1 MLQGVPQALAS
12 MGLADLHVW
21 GVFVVATAVLNAT
34 PGVDMLLTVT
44 RTLQAGTR
52 AGLATAVGIGAGCAV
67 HAVAAAF
74 GLAAVLAVSA
84 RAFEALKLLG
94 MLYLLWT
101 AWALFR
107 VALGLQP
114 LQKTDTSD
122 STPGATTSVASDSNP
137 LGAEF
142 RRGLFTNV
150 LNPKVALFF
159 LAFVPQFIA
168 PDVPNKTGAFLVLGA
183 AFVCQGTLFL
193 WAVVALASRVRVMAI
208 APGVQ
213 RVFQGVA
220 GAMFVAFA
228 WRLWLARPL
237 ASVA

>member
-1 MLQGVPQALAS
+1 MLQEALQGLAT
-12 MGLADLHVW
+12 MGLADPHAW
-21 GVFVVATAVLNAT
+21 GLFVGATAVLNAT

-84 RAFEALKLLG
+84 QAFGALKMLG

-101 AWALFR
+101 AWGLLRGALW
-107 VALGLQP
+107 GPP
-114 LQKTDTSD
+114 LQNG
-122 STPGATTSVASDSNP
+122 STPGATPPPASGSISM
-137 LGAEF
+137 GAEF

-168 PDVPNKTGAFLVLGA
+168 PDVPDKAGAFLVLGT

-193 WAVVALASRVRVMAI
+193 WAVVAVVSRVRVRVI
-208 APGVQ
+208 APVVR
-213 RVFQGVA
+213 RVFRGVA

-228 WRLWLARPL
+228 WRLWFTRPL
-237 ASVA
+237 AYAA

>member
-1 MLQGVPQALAS
+1 MHHEVLHVLAS
-12 MGLADLHVW
+12 MGLADLHAW
-21 GVFVVATAVLNAT
+21 GIFVGATAILNAT

-74 GLAAVLAVSA
+74 GLAALLAVSA

-101 AWALFR
+101 AWGLFR
-107 VALGLQP
+107 AALRSQTLPKG
-114 LQKTDTSD
+114 
-122 STPGATTSVASDSNP
+122 STPGSTPGVTTTAAADSISI
-137 LGAEF
+137 GAEF

-168 PDVPNKTGAFLVLGA
+168 PDVPHKTGAFLVLGA

-193 WAVVALASRVRVMAI
+193 WAVVAVVSRLRVVAI

-220 GAMFVAFA
+220 GAMFVGFA
-228 WRLWLARPL
+228 WRLWLARPSTS
-237 ASVA
+237 AS